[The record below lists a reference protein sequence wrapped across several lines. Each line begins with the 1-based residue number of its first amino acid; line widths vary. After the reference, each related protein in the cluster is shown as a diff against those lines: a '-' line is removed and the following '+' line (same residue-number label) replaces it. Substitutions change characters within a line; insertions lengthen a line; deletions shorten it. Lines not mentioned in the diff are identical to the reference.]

1 MGKVASS
8 PAEQQR
14 RTSRQRN
21 AVQNAIEQAGQPL
34 LPPEILA
41 LAQAQQPSL
50 GIATVYR
57 NLKILVDA
65 GEVKTVDLPGEPTR
79 YESAHHGH
87 HHHFHCG
94 SCHQVFDVPGC
105 PPNLEKLA
113 PKGFKVARHEITLYG
128 TCAQCRKAAR
138 NSTPAHQHS

>member
-1 MGKVASS
+1 MEKVASS
-8 PAEQQR
+8 PAEQPR

-41 LAQAQQPSL
+41 LAQVEQPSL

-65 GEVKTVDLPGEPTR
+65 GEVKTVDLPGEATR

-87 HHHFHCG
+87 HHHFHCS
-94 SCHQVFDVPGC
+94 SCQQVFDVPGC
-105 PPNLEKLA
+105 PPNLDKLA
-113 PKGFKVARHEITLYG
+113 PKGFKVARHELTLYG
-128 TCAQCRKAAR
+128 TCAQCSKAAR
-138 NSTPAHQHS
+138 